1 MVPSVSAGIAFPV
14 VLVACLVPLGGFLSV
29 ALGGRAAR
37 VDGWLRLGLWVALG
51 LSTWAAASEPLI
63 EALSPLGIEFRGDHD
78 EEGGLLFVLEDAPG
92 RLSRSS

>member
-37 VDGWLRLGLWVALG
+37 VDGWLRKPSGSLA
-51 LSTWAAASEPLI
+51 
-63 EALSPLGIEFRGDHD
+63 ALSFLPDIPAEN
-78 EEGGLLFVLEDAPG
+78 G
-92 RLSRSS
+92 RPSIRVVRRVRRRVQGRATA